1 MKSLIV
7 TFLICVL
14 IIVVIFFMIW
24 QISGV
29 PMEEITA
36 KIKKMVKKT
45 IRALDDVEEKHEKAD
60 SAQKKESTDKKESA
74 DKKVREYKETTKQA
88 KKTVDTE
95 TSTSEKTRVIKEEE
109 NEEEKFSDIV
119 VKTAEKRNK
128 YIMDIVID
136 GTPYK
141 TADVDY
147 YPYSI
152 GRGRKNDCI
161 IDYPYISSVQA
172 VLKEEKGKIFYIV
185 DDNAANP
192 SKKDGEVIEKTEV
205 RDGVSILAEGKK
217 VEIVFK
223 KKRGS
228 GDTLMYDTEKI
239 V

>member
-60 SAQKKESTDKKESA
+60 SAQKKESTDKKA
-74 DKKVREYKETTKQA
+74 REYKEKTKQA

-95 TSTSEKTRVIKEEE
+95 TSTREKTRVIKEE

-128 YIMDIVID
+128 YIMDIIID

-147 YPYSI
+147 YQYSI
-152 GRGRKNDCI
+152 GRSRKLD
-161 IDYPYISSVQA
+161 
-172 VLKEEKGKIFYIV
+172 
-185 DDNAANP
+185 
-192 SKKDGEVIEKTEV
+192 
-205 RDGVSILAEGKK
+205 
-217 VEIVFK
+217 
-223 KKRGS
+223 
-228 GDTLMYDTEKI
+228 
-239 V
+239 